1 MWSEFNELMS
11 LDNIVIASVLLYT
24 ILYDNST
31 MGEVCS
37 YFCTQLSLDT
47 SRMSISVIFT

>member
-11 LDNIVIASVLLYT
+11 LDNIVITSVLLYT

-31 MGEVCS
+31 IGGVCS
-37 YFCTQLSLDT
+37 
-47 SRMSISVIFT
+47 